1 MNKEIAT
8 SQEVDSFAAELLWAI
23 RQERQVTPNSVELR
37 VVEVM
42 PHNLGVQVRLE
53 SIHGNSDDVVVD
65 ERFRNAHVHAEGL
78 RSVNGKKVLA
88 LLDPELDDVV
98 VLSGAAPH
106 SVYPGQ
112 VIEIRAYDFFIP
124 LIQAWDSK
132 NHGSV
137 DWNRKAYEKFLEL
150 SNPRKVGELDLRA
163 TPIATHVSP
172 TQAGVLQL
180 VQMSA
185 AYSVGPPGSGKTET
199 NAVVLA
205 AFLMANPQAKILL
218 VGVANF
224 ALDQLLERLDYLLKE
239 YGRNDLRQQ
248 ITRYGNG
255 VGPLV
260 RLNCPHFLP
269 GATDPFQAGY
279 AHAAGTQ
286 FDLELGHFDPE
297 HKQTRLFAMTV
308 ASALQRI
315 DSLREMGAFDF
326 CLVEEASQASLAQ
339 ILPLAAISTSI
350 FLAGD
355 PAQLSPVAKHHDAKV
370 RKWMA
375 ASPFSQMPDIS
386 SEAVWVLTEQRRM
399 ADSICRLVSDMAYA
413 ESGLVTAS
421 DVLNS
426 RSWNTARHKAF
437 GPYSPDRH
445 LIVHPICERVEV
457 HGPVRVRE
465 ESIEEILGMLSQCR
479 TDGFQAKDVL
489 VITPFR
495 DQARLIRKRL
505 AHAGF
510 REVTVSTVHRTQGS
524 AKKVVIFDVVDGRHP
539 FLQTD
544 EAKRLLTVAFSRA
557 EAKLLVL
564 ASQRDLAHPI
574 LQMAEGAANL
584 EAVKLLAAR
593 GSNLSVNRPGY
604 RGGPLG

>member
-1 MNKEIAT
+1 MTIKNPT
-8 SQEVDSFAAELLWAI
+8 NQEVASFEAELLWAI

-42 PHNLGVQVRLE
+42 PHKLGVQVRLE
-53 SIHGNSDDVVVD
+53 STYGSSDDVVVD

-88 LLDPELDDVV
+88 LLDQELDDVV
-98 VLSGAAPH
+98 VLSDADPH

-132 NHGSV
+132 NHGAIE
-137 DWNRKAYEKFLEL
+137 WNRKAYDKFLEL
-150 SNPRKVGELDLRA
+150 SNPRKVGGLDLRGTA
-163 TPIATHVSP
+163 IASHLTP

-180 VQMSA
+180 VLMSA
-185 AYSVGPPGSGKTET
+185 AFSVGPPGTGKTES
-199 NAVVLA
+199 NSVVLA
-205 AFLMANPQAKILL
+205 AFLMANPHAKILL

-224 ALDQLLERLDYLLKE
+224 ALDQLLERLDALLKE

-255 VGPLV
+255 VGGQV
-260 RLNCPHFLP
+260 RMHCPHLLP
-269 GATDPFQAGY
+269 GASDTFQAGY
-279 AHAAGTQ
+279 THAVGAQ
-286 FDLELGHFDPE
+286 YDLELGGFDPE
-297 HKQTRLFAMTV
+297 HKQTRLYAMTV

-315 DSLREMGAFDF
+315 DNLRAMGTFDF

-339 ILPLAAISTSI
+339 VLPLAALSTSI

-355 PAQLSPVAKHHDAKV
+355 PAQLSPVAKHHDPKV

-386 SEAVWVLTEQRRM
+386 SPAVWVLTEQRRM

-426 RSWNTARHKAF
+426 RSWITARYKAF
-437 GPYSPDRH
+437 GPYCPDRH
-445 LIVHPICERVEV
+445 LIVHPISERVQV
-457 HGPVRVRE
+457 HGPVRARE

-479 TDGFQAKDVL
+479 SDGFQAKDVL

-495 DQARLIRKRL
+495 DQARLVRRKL
-505 AHAGF
+505 NQAGF
-510 REVTVSTVHRTQGS
+510 REVAVSTVHRTQGS

-539 FLQTD
+539 FLQTE

-564 ASQRDLAHPI
+564 ASKRDLAHPI
-574 LQMAEGAANL
+574 LQMAEAAANL
-584 EAVKLLAAR
+584 EALKLHTTTISKR
-593 GSNLSVNRPGY
+593 SVA
-604 RGGPLG
+604 

>member
-1 MNKEIAT
+1 
-8 SQEVDSFAAELLWAI
+8 
-23 RQERQVTPNSVELR
+23 
-37 VVEVM
+37 
-42 PHNLGVQVRLE
+42 
-53 SIHGNSDDVVVD
+53 
-65 ERFRNAHVHAEGL
+65 
-78 RSVNGKKVLA
+78 
-88 LLDPELDDVV
+88 
-98 VLSGAAPH
+98 
-106 SVYPGQ
+106 
-112 VIEIRAYDFFIP
+112 
-124 LIQAWDSK
+124 
-132 NHGSV
+132 
-137 DWNRKAYEKFLEL
+137 
-150 SNPRKVGELDLRA
+150 
-163 TPIATHVSP
+163 
-172 TQAGVLQL
+172 
-180 VQMSA
+180 
-185 AYSVGPPGSGKTET
+185 
-199 NAVVLA
+199 
-205 AFLMANPQAKILL
+205 
-218 VGVANF
+218 
-224 ALDQLLERLDYLLKE
+224 
-239 YGRNDLRQQ
+239 
-248 ITRYGNG
+248 
-255 VGPLV
+255 
-260 RLNCPHFLP
+260 
-269 GATDPFQAGY
+269 
-279 AHAAGTQ
+279 
-286 FDLELGHFDPE
+286 
-297 HKQTRLFAMTV
+297 
-308 ASALQRI
+308 
-315 DSLREMGAFDF
+315 
-326 CLVEEASQASLAQ
+326 
-339 ILPLAAISTSI
+339 
-350 FLAGD
+350 
-355 PAQLSPVAKHHDAKV
+355 
-370 RKWMA
+370 
-375 ASPFSQMPDIS
+375 
-386 SEAVWVLTEQRRM
+386 
-399 ADSICRLVSDMAYA
+399 MAYA

>member
-1 MNKEIAT
+1 MNHEIAT
-8 SQEVDSFAAELLWAI
+8 NQDVDSFAAELLSAI

-42 PHNLGVQVRLE
+42 PHNQGVQVRLE
-53 SIHGNSDDVVVD
+53 SIHGHADDAVVD

-88 LLDPELDDVV
+88 LLDQELDDVV
-98 VLSGAAPH
+98 VLSGADPA
-106 SVYPGQ
+106 SVYPGLI
-112 VIEIRAYDFFIP
+112 IEIRAYDFFIP

-132 NHGSV
+132 NHGAI

-150 SNPRKVGELDLRA
+150 SNPRKVGGLDLRGTA
-163 TPIATHVSP
+163 IASHLTP

-180 VQMSA
+180 VLMSA
-185 AYSVGPPGSGKTET
+185 AYSVGPPGTGKTES

-205 AFLMANPQAKILL
+205 AYLMANPQAKILL

-224 ALDQLLERLDYLLKE
+224 ALDQLLERLDKLLKD

-260 RLNCPHFLP
+260 RVSCSHLLP
-269 GATDPFQAGY
+269 GSTDPFQAGY
-279 AHAAGTQ
+279 AHGASTQ
-286 FDLELGHFDPE
+286 YDPELGNFDPE
-297 HKQTRLFAMTV
+297 DKQTRLYAMTV

-315 DSLREMGAFDF
+315 DSLRELGTFDF

-339 ILPLAAISTSI
+339 VLPLAALSTSI

-355 PAQLSPVAKHHDAKV
+355 PAQLSPVAKHHDPKV

-375 ASPFSQMPDIS
+375 ASPFSQMPEMKS
-386 SEAVWVLTEQRRM
+386 PAVWVLTEQRRM

-413 ESGLVTAS
+413 QSGLVTAADALQS
-421 DVLNS
+421 K
-426 RSWNTARHKAF
+426 SWNTARYEAF

-445 LIVHPICERVEV
+445 LIVHPIRERVEV
-457 HGPVRVRE
+457 HGPVRMRE
-465 ESIEEILGMLSQCR
+465 ESIDEILSMLSQCR
-479 TDGFQAKDVL
+479 SDGFQAKDVL

-495 DQARLIRKRL
+495 DQARLIRRKL
-505 AHAGF
+505 SQAGF
-510 REVTVSTVHRTQGS
+510 REVAVSTVHRTQGS

-564 ASQRDLAHPI
+564 ASRRDLAHPI
-574 LQMAEGAANL
+574 LQMAEAAAHL
-584 EAVKLLAAR
+584 EVKKLHTATILKR
-593 GSNLSVNRPGY
+593 SVA
-604 RGGPLG
+604 

>member
-1 MNKEIAT
+1 MNTKNPT
-8 SQEVDSFAAELLWAI
+8 NQEVASFEAELLWAI

-42 PHNLGVQVRLE
+42 PHKLGVQVRLE
-53 SIHGNSDDVVVD
+53 STHGSSDDVVVD

-88 LLDPELDDVV
+88 LLDQELDDVV
-98 VLSGAAPH
+98 VLSGADPH

-132 NHGSV
+132 NHGAIE
-137 DWNRKAYEKFLEL
+137 WNRKAYDKFHEL
-150 SNPRKVGELDLRA
+150 SKPRKVGGLDLRGTA
-163 TPIATHVSP
+163 IASHLTP

-180 VQMSA
+180 VLMSA
-185 AYSVGPPGSGKTET
+185 AFSVGPPGTGKTES

-205 AFLMANPQAKILL
+205 AFLMANPHAKILL

-224 ALDQLLERLDYLLKE
+224 ALDQLLERLDALLKE

-255 VGPLV
+255 VGAQV
-260 RLNCPHFLP
+260 RMHCSHLLP
-269 GATDPFQAGY
+269 GASDPFQAGY
-279 AHAAGTQ
+279 AHAAGAQ
-286 FDLELGHFDPE
+286 YDPELGGFDPE
-297 HKQTRLFAMTV
+297 NKQTRLYAMTV

-315 DSLREMGAFDF
+315 DSLRAMGTFDF

-339 ILPLAAISTSI
+339 VLPLAALSTSI

-386 SEAVWVLTEQRRM
+386 SPAVWVLTEQRRM
-399 ADSICRLVSDMAYA
+399 ADSICRLVSDMAYT

-426 RSWNTARHKAF
+426 RSWITARYKVF
-437 GPYSPDRH
+437 GPYCPDRH
-445 LIVHPICERVEV
+445 LIVHPIRERVQV

-479 TDGFQAKDVL
+479 SDGFQAKDVL

-495 DQARLIRKRL
+495 DQARLVRRKL
-505 AHAGF
+505 NQAGF
-510 REVTVSTVHRTQGS
+510 KQVVVSTVHRTQGS

-539 FLQTD
+539 FLQTE

-564 ASQRDLAHPI
+564 ASKRDLAHPI
-574 LQMAEGAANL
+574 LQMAEAAANL
-584 EAVKLLAAR
+584 EALKLHTATASKR
-593 GSNLSVNRPGY
+593 SVA
-604 RGGPLG
+604 

>member
-1 MNKEIAT
+1 MDEPNASKL
-8 SQEVDSFAAELLWAI
+8 EVESFAAELLWAI

-42 PHNLGVQVRLE
+42 PHSEGVKVRLE
-53 SIHGNSDDVVVD
+53 SINGNSDDAVVD

-88 LLDPELDDVV
+88 LLDPELDDVI
-98 VLSGAAPH
+98 VLSGAEPR
-106 SVYPGQ
+106 SVYLGQ
-112 VIEIRAYDFFIP
+112 VIEIRAYDFFVP

-132 NHGSV
+132 NHGAV
-137 DWNRKAYEKFLEL
+137 DWNRKAYDKFLEL
-150 SNPRKVGELDLRA
+150 SNPCKVGDVDLRA
-163 TPIATHVSP
+163 TAIASHLSP

-185 AYSVGPPGSGKTET
+185 AYSVGPPGTGKTES

-205 AFLMANPQAKILL
+205 AFLMANPHARILL

-224 ALDQLLERLDYLLKE
+224 ALDQLLERLDFLLKE
-239 YGRNDLRQQ
+239 AGRNDLRKH

-255 VGPLV
+255 MGGQI
-260 RLNCPHFLP
+260 RTSCAHFLP
-269 GATDPFQAGY
+269 GTTDSFQGGY
-279 AHAAGTQ
+279 AQATGIRY
-286 FDLELGHFDPE
+286 DSELGSFDPE
-297 HKQTRLFAMTV
+297 CKQTRLYAMTV
-308 ASALQRI
+308 ATALQRV
-315 DSLREMGAFDF
+315 DSLRKIGPFDF

-339 ILPLAAISTSI
+339 VLPLAALSTSI

-355 PAQLSPVAKHHDAKV
+355 PAQLSPVAKHHDPKV

-375 ASPFSQMPDIS
+375 ASPFSRMPDIS
-386 SEAVWVLTEQRRM
+386 SPAVWVLTEQRRM
-399 ADSICRLVSDMAYA
+399 ADSICRLVSDMAYT
-413 ESGLVTAS
+413 ESGLVTAA

-426 RSWNTARHKAF
+426 RPWNAARYKAF

-445 LIVHPICERVEV
+445 LIVHPIRERVEI
-457 HGPVRVRE
+457 HGSVRTRE
-465 ESIEEILGMLSQCR
+465 ESIEEILSMLSQCQS
-479 TDGFQAKDVL
+479 DGFQAKDVL

-495 DQARLIRKRL
+495 DQARQIRRKL
-505 AHAGF
+505 NQAGF
-510 REVTVSTVHRTQGS
+510 RESTVSTVHRTQGS

-539 FLQTD
+539 FLQTV

-564 ASQRDLAHPI
+564 ASKRDLAHPI
-574 LQMAEGAANL
+574 LQMAEIAANL
-584 EAVKLLAAR
+584 EVVKLRAARDSNRLAA
-593 GSNLSVNRPGY
+593 
-604 RGGPLG
+604 